1 MENNNQT
8 ANIMDKILISKKD
21 LQEWCN
27 KHMDIHMDW
36 TGCRVETVSKMYSV
50 EEFVDKLYDYLK
62 EK

>member
-1 MENNNQT
+1 
-8 ANIMDKILISKKD
+8 MDKILISKKD
-21 LQEWCN
+21 LHEWCN

-62 EK
+62 EKK